1 MEKRILVIIPCYN
14 EEASLPSLVE
24 ELRAVTAYPISM
36 LAVNDCSVDNTAD
49 VITQCG
55 INALHLPV
63 NLGIGGAMQSG
74 FLYARENDF
83 DIAIQ
88 VDGDGQHPPSELHKL
103 IEHHLAR
110 NTNVVIGSR
119 FLSASSFRSTPLRR
133 VGIRYLHL
141 LNRLL
146 TGKKIYDS
154 TSGFRL
160 FDKKAIA
167 VASESYPDEY
177 PEPESLVMFSK
188 AGLTVEEVAVDM
200 RARQGGISSIR
211 NFGSFYYIVKVTIA
225 MCYSFIRYS
234 KK

>member
-103 IEHHLAR
+103 ISHHLAH

-119 FLSASSFRSTPLRR
+119 FLSSSAFRSTPLRR

-188 AGLTVEEVAVDM
+188 AGLAVEEVAVDM